1 MTKNSGEFTFE
12 IIEHIC
18 DLSDPTPKGW
28 TKELNIVSWNGG
40 QKKGDIR
47 EWNSDHTLCGK
58 GITLTSG
65 ECDILF
71 DGLNRLKLE

>member
-1 MTKNSGEFTFE
+1 MKNKEITFD
-12 IIEHIC
+12 IIKHIC
-18 DLSDPTPKGW
+18 VLSDSGSPKGW